1 MSDRRPIG
9 VLDSGVGGISVL
21 RELLRVMPQEDFI
34 FLGDTKNA
42 PYGTKDTE
50 AVRRITFD
58 NVTVEELTAEEKKRL
73 SNKEPI
79 ETNYTIGIFLDIHYI
94 GDAQAT
100 HAYGTLCIYDCEM
113 PWEVRD
119 LKSAEKESFV
129 NFPIN

>member
-58 NVTVEELTAEEKKRL
+58 NVQQLLQEQHRHRDTV
-73 SNKEPI
+73 
-79 ETNYTIGIFLDIHYI
+79 
-94 GDAQAT
+94 
-100 HAYGTLCIYDCEM
+100 
-113 PWEVRD
+113 
-119 LKSAEKESFV
+119 
-129 NFPIN
+129 